1 MKENLKSKGQVSLNG
16 LLMSQLPARRSGEL
30 QRRSGPR
37 TLGMPQLCWLPQ
49 GQCTEGGDCSDD
61 QCLGITRRGLLIQG
75 GGLRLPI
82 HPQLSS
88 AERPACLAV
97 LGSETS
103 LREVQ

>member
-16 LLMSQLPARRSGEL
+16 LPVSQLPARRSGEL

-37 TLGMPQLCWLPQ
+37 TLSMPQLCWLPQ
-49 GQCTEGGDCSDD
+49 GQCTEGGDRSDD
-61 QCLGITRRGLLIQG
+61 QCLGSTRRGLLIQG

-82 HPQLSS
+82 RPLSS
-88 AERPACLAV
+88 AERPVCLAV
-97 LGSETS
+97 LGRETS